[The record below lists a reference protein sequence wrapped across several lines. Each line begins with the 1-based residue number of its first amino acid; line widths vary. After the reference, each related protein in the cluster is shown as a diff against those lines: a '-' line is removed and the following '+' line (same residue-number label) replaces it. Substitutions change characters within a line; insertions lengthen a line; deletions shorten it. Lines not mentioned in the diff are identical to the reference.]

1 MNKLVFSNWLKDS
14 LLFIGRGPFVWFGY
28 AFLVGILLL
37 AGRISFVLGLFFAV
51 TSLFIGVGIAKYM
64 DLKYAGDAPVGL
76 GWAVRKSL
84 PLAILAASVIII
96 FWFIFNVLANL
107 LSGEIEN
114 IPLFFFDWQ
123 LTPENLKRRSVR
135 EIAAWFY
142 SYANVTLIF
151 VLLMLTTFASWFSYP
166 LMLFRNYSFTRAKE
180 LGEQQVSQN
189 KEAFYKMLA
198 FIFLEALLCSSVTP
212 LLTPVLYVL
221 VSTLMYVSYQHQ
233 FLEKQS

>member
-1 MNKLVFSNWLKDS
+1 MNKLVFSSWLKDA

-28 AFLVGILLL
+28 AFFVGILLL

-51 TSLFIGVGIAKYM
+51 TSLFVGVGIAKYI
-64 DLKYAGDAPVGL
+64 DLRAEGESPVAL

-84 PLAILAASVIII
+84 PLAVLAAAVIII
-96 FWFIFNVLANL
+96 FWFIFNVLANV

-123 LTPENLKRRSVR
+123 LTPENMKRRTVR

-142 SYANVTLIF
+142 TYANVTLIF

-166 LMLFRNYSFTRAKE
+166 LMLFRNRSFSQAKE
-180 LGEQQVSQN
+180 LGERQVSQN
-189 KEAFYKMLA
+189 KVAFYKMLA
-198 FIFLEALLCSSVTP
+198 FIVAEALLCSSVTP
-212 LLTPVLYVL
+212 LLTPVLYML
-221 VSTLMYVSYQHQ
+221 VSTLMYVSYQNQ
-233 FLEKQS
+233 FSNKRD